1 MTAQVFIDYA
11 VEGGVAVITL
21 NRPEQRNAQNREFLQ
36 QLDAAWDR
44 AAMDPQVRVIV
55 LKAMGPH
62 FSTGHDL
69 TTIDGHCEL
78 NWARDGISG
87 LYAYERQYF
96 VGLSRKWRDIPKPSI
111 AAVQGK
117 CIAAGLMLCWPCDL
131 IMAAENAE
139 FSDPVVLMGIG
150 GVEYH
155 GHTWELGPRKAKEML
170 FRAKPVNA
178 QDAFRLGMVNH
189 VYPLESLVE
198 ETMKVAAEIAQM
210 EPFGLA
216 MAKRA
221 VNQTLDIQGQYSA
234 IQTVFDIHT
243 IGHGNALGRNLAS
256 GEGEYAVLMGLDGMK
271 NANKRT

>member
-1 MTAQVFIDYA
+1 MTDPVYIDYT

-21 NRPEQRNAQNREFLQ
+21 NRPEQRNAQNRLFLQ
-36 QLDAAWDR
+36 QLDAAWDK
-44 AAMDPQVRVIV
+44 AAADRDVRVIV
-55 LKAMGPH
+55 LKATGPH

-69 TTIDGHCEL
+69 SSIDGHCEL

-87 LYAYERQYF
+87 LYDYERQYF

-117 CIAAGLMLCWPCDL
+117 CIAAGLMLCWPCDM
-131 IMAAENAE
+131 IVAAENAE

-189 VYPLESLVE
+189 VFPLESLVE
-198 ETMKVAAEIAQM
+198 ETMKIALEIAQM

-256 GEGEYAVLMGLDGMK
+256 GGEEVAVLMGLSGMK
-271 NANKRT
+271 DANKR